1 MGKSDYIYIVKDV
14 STSLDMTG
22 WKLDMTGWKLDMTKT
37 IQLTIFMKQI
47 RISAILACIAG
58 MIAFAGCKSM
68 SPQDRLTVNDRKIN
82 KIIAQM
88 TLEEKVEMLHSKTN
102 MSSEGVPRLGI
113 QDIKYTDGPFG
124 IREENGDGF
133 RSLGWTLDS
142 ATYFPT
148 GSALAA
154 TWSKEMAYKNGWAMG
169 KEGRL
174 RGKDIILGPAI
185 NIQRLPVGG
194 RTYEYL
200 SEDPVLAAR
209 LSVEYT
215 LGSQDAGTA
224 VCLKHYALNNQE
236 TNRGSVNV
244 IADERTMREIY
255 LKPFEAAVKEGGAMC
270 IMPAYNKVNGYY
282 CSENAH
288 LNNEILRDEW
298 GFKGMTVSDWGG
310 THSTMGAAL
319 GGLCVQMT
327 GDNYFGQALI
337 DSVRNGALDEAVVD
351 AKVREILRLRFAIEP
366 VPEDVAN
373 TVMTSQ
379 PETQKIAYE
388 IAQKSIVLLKN
399 EAGNLPVA
407 KDVKK
412 IAVIGQNAVL
422 TTAAGGIGAGV
433 KTLYEISPLEGISK
447 RAAEAGIEVTY
458 APGYK
463 NYQMRMAWGRPGAG
477 GPVDPLIANS
487 PDEPADPALLA
498 EAVALAKDADMVIF
512 FGGTNKSIE
521 TEGSDRKNIDL
532 PCGQNDVIKALYEA
546 NPNVATVLISGGP
559 TDLRALEPYSPA
571 IVQGW
576 WNGLEGGTA
585 LAEVL
590 FGDIAPSGKL
600 PFTFPLKLE
609 DSPAYAMGNFPGNNT
624 GEDLFTL
631 MYRLDA
637 TGYTREQIMEYIA
650 NLPEPVSE
658 YTEGIFVGYRW
669 FETKEVPVMYA
680 FGHGLSYVDFEYGP
694 LTCRQKKDKFVV
706 TFDVKNLGTMEADE
720 VTQLYVKRLD
730 SKVERPLKEL
740 EAFDRVTL
748 KGGETKKVTLEFP
761 ISELAHWDNGT
772 NGWVLEPGKLE
783 ILVGSAS
790 DDIRQSITTEI

>member
-1 MGKSDYIYIVKDV
+1 MKNYTFIFCLAAVI
-14 STSLDMTG
+14 LITG
-22 WKLDMTGWKLDMTKT
+22 CNGNV
-37 IQLTIFMKQI
+37 
-47 RISAILACIAG
+47 
-58 MIAFAGCKSM
+58 
-68 SPQDRLTVNDRKIN
+68 SPQDRLTANDKKISE
-82 KIIAQM
+82 IIAQM

-124 IREENGDGF
+124 IREENGDHF
-133 RSLGWTLDS
+133 RPLGWKLDS

-154 TWSKEMAYKNGWAMG
+154 TWSKEMAYKNGLAIG

-215 LGSQDAGTA
+215 KGSQEAGTA
-224 VCLKHYALNNQE
+224 VCLKHFALNNQE
-236 TNRGSVNV
+236 TDRGSVNV

-255 LKPFEAAVKEGGAMC
+255 LKPFEAAVKEAGAMC
-270 IMPAYNKVNGYY
+270 VMPAYNKVNGYY
-282 CSENAH
+282 CSENAR
-288 LNNEILRDEW
+288 LLNEILREEW

-351 AKVREILRLRFAIEP
+351 AKVRDILRLRFAIEP
-366 VPEDVAN
+366 VPENVAN
-373 TVMTSQ
+373 TIMTSQ
-379 PETQKIAYE
+379 PETQNVAYE

-399 EAGNLPVA
+399 EGRTLPITD
-407 KDVKK
+407 DVKK
-412 IAVIGQNAVL
+412 IAIIGQNAVL
-422 TTAAGGIGAGV
+422 TTAAGGVGAGV
-433 KTLYEISPLEGISK
+433 KTLYEISPLEGIRN
-447 RAAEAGIEVTY
+447 RAGDKVEVVY

-463 NYQMRMAWGRPGAG
+463 NYIRQNRWSEGPG
-477 GPVDPLIANS
+477 PLETTDMS
-487 PDEPADPALLA
+487 EPADPALLA
-498 EAVALAKDADMVIF
+498 EAVTLAAEADMVIF

-532 PCGQNDVIKALYEA
+532 PCGQNEIIRALHEV
-546 NPNVATVLISGGP
+546 NPNVVTVLISGGP
-559 TDLRALEPYSPA
+559 TDLRILDQYSPA
-571 IVQGW
+571 IIQGW
-576 WNGLEGGTA
+576 WNGMEGGTA

-609 DSPAYAMGNFPGNNT
+609 DSPAYAMGNFPGENS
-624 GEDLFTL
+624 GRDLFTL
-631 MYRLDA
+631 MYRLEE
-637 TGYTREQIMEYIA
+637 TGYSREEIQAYIA
-650 NLPEPVSE
+650 NLPDPESR

-669 FETKEVPVMYA
+669 YDTKDVPVMYA
-680 FGHGLSYVDFEYGP
+680 FGHGLSYVDFEYGAISCKRRNDRICVRFE
-694 LTCRQKKDKFVV
+694 LS
-706 TFDVKNLGTMEADE
+706 NLGEMEADE
-720 VTQLYVKRLD
+720 VVQLYVRRPD
-730 SKVERPLKEL
+730 SKIERPVKEL
-740 EAFDRVTL
+740 KAFDRVTL
-748 KGGETKKVTLEFP
+748 KAGETKKVMLEFP
-761 ISELAHWDNGT
+761 MNELAHWDIKTGA
-772 NGWVLEPGKLE
+772 WVIEPGVVE
-783 ILVGSAS
+783 ILVGSGS
-790 DDIRQSITTEI
+790 DDIRQTGNIEI

>member
-1 MGKSDYIYIVKDV
+1 
-14 STSLDMTG
+14 
-22 WKLDMTGWKLDMTKT
+22 
-37 IQLTIFMKQI
+37 MKKYLY
-47 RISAILACIAG
+47 SAALLILA
-58 MIAFAGCKSM
+58 AGCASL
-68 SPQDRLTVNDRKIN
+68 SPQDRLTVNDKKIN

-200 SEDPVLAAR
+200 SEDPVLSAR

-215 LGSQDAGTA
+215 KGSQDAGTA

-236 TNRGSVNV
+236 TDRGSVNV

-255 LKPFEAAVKEGGAMC
+255 LKPFEAAIKEGGAMC
-270 IMPAYNKVNGYY
+270 VMPAYNKVNGFY

-351 AKVREILRLRFAIEP
+351 AKVREILRLRFAIDP

-373 TVMTSQ
+373 TIMTSQ

-399 EAGNLPVA
+399 EAGNLPIA

-433 KTLYEISPLEGISK
+433 KTLYEISPLEGIQA
-447 RAAEAGIEVTY
+447 RAEKAGVEVVY

-463 NYQMRMAWGRPGAG
+463 NYQMRMGWGRPSA
-477 GPVDPLIANS
+477 GPVNPLVANS
-487 PDEPADPALLA
+487 IDEPADPALLA

-532 PCGQNDVIKALYEA
+532 PCGQNEVIKALYEA

-559 TDLRALEPYSPA
+559 TDLRYLEPYSPA

-609 DSPAYAMGNFPGNNT
+609 DSPAYATGSFPGEGS

-637 TGYTREQIMEYIA
+637 TGYTREQIQEYIA
-650 NLPEPVSE
+650 SLPDPVSE
-658 YTEGIFVGYRW
+658 YREGILVGYRW
-669 FETKEVPVMYA
+669 YDTKDVPVMYA
-680 FGHGLSYVDFEYGP
+680 FGHGLSYVEFEYGP
-694 LTCRQKKDKFVV
+694 LTCKQKKDKIQVS
-706 TFDVKNLGTMEADE
+706 FDLKNLGDMEADE
-720 VTQLYVKRLD
+720 VAQLYVKRLD
-730 SKVERPLKEL
+730 SKIERAEKEL
-740 EAFDRVTL
+740 EAFERVAL
-748 KGGETKKVTLEFP
+748 KAGETKNVTLEFP
-761 ISELAHWDNGT
+761 LSELAHWDNET
-772 NGWVLEPGKLE
+772 NGWVLEPGKIE

-790 DDIRQSITTEI
+790 NDIRQSIHTEI

>member
-1 MGKSDYIYIVKDV
+1 
-14 STSLDMTG
+14 
-22 WKLDMTGWKLDMTKT
+22 
-37 IQLTIFMKQI
+37 MKKYLY
-47 RISAILACIAG
+47 SAALLILA
-58 MIAFAGCKSM
+58 AGCASL
-68 SPQDRLTVNDRKIN
+68 SPQDRLTVNDKKIN

-200 SEDPVLAAR
+200 SEDPVLSAR

-215 LGSQDAGTA
+215 KGSQDAGTA

-236 TNRGSVNV
+236 TDRGSVNV

-255 LKPFEAAVKEGGAMC
+255 LKPFEAAIKEGGAMC
-270 IMPAYNKVNGYY
+270 VMPAYNKVNGFY

-351 AKVREILRLRFAIEP
+351 EKVREILRLRFAIDP

-373 TVMTSQ
+373 TIMTSQ

-399 EAGNLPVA
+399 EAGNLPIA

-433 KTLYEISPLEGISK
+433 KTLYEISPLEGIQA
-447 RAAEAGIEVTY
+447 RAEKAGVEVVY

-463 NYQMRMAWGRPGAG
+463 NYQMRMGWGRPSA
-477 GPVDPLIANS
+477 GPVNPLVANS
-487 PDEPADPALLA
+487 IDEPADPALLA

-532 PCGQNDVIKALYEA
+532 PCGQNEVIKALYEA

-559 TDLRALEPYSPA
+559 TDLRYLEPYSPA

-609 DSPAYAMGNFPGNNT
+609 DSPAYATGSFPGEGS

-637 TGYTREQIMEYIA
+637 TGYTREQIQEYIA
-650 NLPEPVSE
+650 SLPDPVSE
-658 YTEGIFVGYRW
+658 YREGILVGYRW
-669 FETKEVPVMYA
+669 YDTKDVPVMYA
-680 FGHGLSYVDFEYGP
+680 FGHGLSYVEFEYGA
-694 LTCRQKKDKFVV
+694 LTCKQKKDKIQVS
-706 TFDVKNLGTMEADE
+706 FDLKNLGDMEADE
-720 VTQLYVKRLD
+720 VAQLYVKRLD
-730 SKVERPLKEL
+730 SKVERAEKEL
-740 EAFDRVTL
+740 EAFERVAL
-748 KGGETKKVTLEFP
+748 KAGETKNVTLEFP
-761 ISELAHWDNGT
+761 LSELAHWDNET
-772 NGWVLEPGKLE
+772 NGWVLEPGKIE

-790 DDIRQSITTEI
+790 NDIRQSIHTEI

>member
-1 MGKSDYIYIVKDV
+1 
-14 STSLDMTG
+14 
-22 WKLDMTGWKLDMTKT
+22 
-37 IQLTIFMKQI
+37 MKKYLY
-47 RISAILACIAG
+47 SAALLILA
-58 MIAFAGCKSM
+58 AGCASL
-68 SPQDRLTVNDRKIN
+68 SPQDRLTVNDKKIN

-200 SEDPVLAAR
+200 SEDPVLSAR

-215 LGSQDAGTA
+215 KGSQDAGTA

-236 TNRGSVNV
+236 TDRGSVDV

-255 LKPFEAAVKEGGAMC
+255 LKPFEAAIKEGGAMC
-270 IMPAYNKVNGYY
+270 VMPAYNKVNGFY

-351 AKVREILRLRFAIEP
+351 AKVREILRLRFAIDP

-373 TVMTSQ
+373 TIMTSQ

-399 EAGNLPVA
+399 EAGNLPIA

-433 KTLYEISPLEGISK
+433 KTLYEISPLEGIQA
-447 RAAEAGIEVTY
+447 RAEKAGVEVVY

-463 NYQMRMAWGRPGAG
+463 NYQMRMGWGRPSA
-477 GPVDPLIANS
+477 GPVNPLVANS
-487 PDEPADPALLA
+487 IDEPADPALLA

-532 PCGQNDVIKALYEA
+532 PCGQNEVIKALYEA

-559 TDLRALEPYSPA
+559 TDLRYLEPYSPA

-609 DSPAYAMGNFPGNNT
+609 DSPAYATGSFPGEGS

-637 TGYTREQIMEYIA
+637 TGYTREQIQEYIA
-650 NLPEPVSE
+650 SLPDPVSE
-658 YTEGIFVGYRW
+658 YREGILVGYRW
-669 FETKEVPVMYA
+669 YDTKDVPVMYA
-680 FGHGLSYVDFEYGP
+680 FGHGLSYVEFEYGA
-694 LTCRQKKDKFVV
+694 LTCKQKKDKIQVS
-706 TFDVKNLGTMEADE
+706 FDLKNLGDMEADE
-720 VTQLYVKRLD
+720 VAQLYVKRLD
-730 SKVERPLKEL
+730 SKVERAEKEL
-740 EAFDRVTL
+740 EAFERVAL
-748 KGGETKKVTLEFP
+748 KAGETKNVTLEFP
-761 ISELAHWDNGT
+761 LSELAHWDNET
-772 NGWVLEPGKLE
+772 NGWVLEPGKIE

-790 DDIRQSITTEI
+790 NDIRQSIPSEI

>member
-1 MGKSDYIYIVKDV
+1 
-14 STSLDMTG
+14 
-22 WKLDMTGWKLDMTKT
+22 
-37 IQLTIFMKQI
+37 MKKYLY
-47 RISAILACIAG
+47 SAALLILA
-58 MIAFAGCKSM
+58 AGCASL
-68 SPQDRLTVNDRKIN
+68 SPQDRLTVNDKKIN

-200 SEDPVLAAR
+200 SEDPVLSAR

-215 LGSQDAGTA
+215 KGSQDAGTA

-236 TNRGSVNV
+236 TDRGSVDV

-255 LKPFEAAVKEGGAMC
+255 LKPFEAAIKEGGAMC
-270 IMPAYNKVNGYY
+270 VMPAYNKVNGFY

-351 AKVREILRLRFAIEP
+351 AKVREILRLRFAIDP

-373 TVMTSQ
+373 TIMTSQ

-399 EAGNLPVA
+399 EAGNLPIA

-433 KTLYEISPLEGISK
+433 KTLYEISPLEGIQA
-447 RAAEAGIEVTY
+447 RAEKAGVEVVY

-463 NYQMRMAWGRPGAG
+463 NYQMRMGWGRPSA
-477 GPVDPLIANS
+477 GPVNPLVANS
-487 PDEPADPALLA
+487 IDEPADPALLA

-532 PCGQNDVIKALYEA
+532 PCGQNEVIKALYEA

-559 TDLRALEPYSPA
+559 TDLRYLEPYSPA

-609 DSPAYAMGNFPGNNT
+609 DSPAYATGSFPGEGS

-637 TGYTREQIMEYIA
+637 TGYTREQIREYIA
-650 NLPEPVSE
+650 SLPDPVSE
-658 YTEGIFVGYRW
+658 YREGILVGYRW
-669 FETKEVPVMYA
+669 YDTKDVPVMYA
-680 FGHGLSYVDFEYGP
+680 FGHGLSYVEFEYGP
-694 LTCRQKKDKFVV
+694 LTCKHKKDKIQVS
-706 TFDVKNLGTMEADE
+706 FDLKNLGDMEADE
-720 VTQLYVKRLD
+720 VAQLYVKRLD
-730 SKVERPLKEL
+730 SKIERAEKEL
-740 EAFDRVTL
+740 EAFERVAL
-748 KGGETKKVTLEFP
+748 KAGETKNVTLEFP
-761 ISELAHWDNGT
+761 LSELAHWDNET
-772 NGWVLEPGKLE
+772 NGWVLEPGKIE

-790 DDIRQSITTEI
+790 NDIRQSIQTEI

>member
-1 MGKSDYIYIVKDV
+1 
-14 STSLDMTG
+14 
-22 WKLDMTGWKLDMTKT
+22 
-37 IQLTIFMKQI
+37 MKKYLY
-47 RISAILACIAG
+47 SAALLILA
-58 MIAFAGCKSM
+58 AGCASL
-68 SPQDRLTVNDRKIN
+68 SPQDRLTVNDKKIN

-124 IREENGDGF
+124 IREENGEGF

-200 SEDPVLAAR
+200 SEDPVLSAR
-209 LSVEYT
+209 LAVEYT
-215 LGSQDAGTA
+215 KGSQDAGTA

-236 TNRGSVNV
+236 TDRGSVDV

-255 LKPFEAAVKEGGAMC
+255 LKPFEAAIKEGGAMC
-270 IMPAYNKVNGYY
+270 VMPAYNKVNGFY

-373 TVMTSQ
+373 TIMTSQ

-399 EAGNLPVA
+399 EAGNLPIA

-433 KTLYEISPLEGISK
+433 KTLYEITPLEGIQA
-447 RAAEAGIEVTY
+447 RAEKAGVEVVY

-463 NYQMRMAWGRPGAG
+463 NYQMRMGWGRPSA
-477 GPVDPLIANS
+477 GPVNPLVANS
-487 PDEPADPALLA
+487 IDEPADPALLA

-532 PCGQNDVIKALYEA
+532 PCGQNEVIKALYEA

-559 TDLRALEPYSPA
+559 TDLRYLEPYSPA

-609 DSPAYAMGNFPGNNT
+609 DSPAYATGSFPGEGS

-637 TGYTREQIMEYIA
+637 TGYTREQIQEYIA
-650 NLPEPVSE
+650 SLPDPVSE
-658 YTEGIFVGYRW
+658 YREGILVGYRW
-669 FETKEVPVMYA
+669 YDTKDVPVMYA
-680 FGHGLSYVDFEYGP
+680 FGHGLSYVEFEYGA
-694 LTCRQKKDKFVV
+694 LTCKQKKDKIQVS
-706 TFDVKNLGTMEADE
+706 FDLKNLGDMEADE
-720 VTQLYVKRLD
+720 VPQLYVKRLD
-730 SKVERPLKEL
+730 SKVERAEKEL
-740 EAFDRVTL
+740 EAFERVAL
-748 KGGETKKVTLEFP
+748 KAGETKNVTLEFP
-761 ISELAHWDNGT
+761 LSELAHWDNET
-772 NGWVLEPGKLE
+772 NGWVLEPGKIE

-790 DDIRQSITTEI
+790 NDIRQTIATEI

>member
-1 MGKSDYIYIVKDV
+1 
-14 STSLDMTG
+14 
-22 WKLDMTGWKLDMTKT
+22 
-37 IQLTIFMKQI
+37 MKKYLY
-47 RISAILACIAG
+47 SAALLILA
-58 MIAFAGCKSM
+58 AGCASL
-68 SPQDRLTVNDRKIN
+68 SPQDRLTVNDKKIN

-200 SEDPVLAAR
+200 SEDPVLSAR

-215 LGSQDAGTA
+215 KGSQDAGTA

-236 TNRGSVNV
+236 TDRGSVNV

-255 LKPFEAAVKEGGAMC
+255 LKPFEAAIKEGGAMC
-270 IMPAYNKVNGYY
+270 VMPAYNKVNGFY

-351 AKVREILRLRFAIEP
+351 EKVREILRLRFAIDP

-373 TVMTSQ
+373 TIMTSQ

-399 EAGNLPVA
+399 EAGNLPIS

-422 TTAAGGIGAGV
+422 STAAGGIGAGV
-433 KTLYEISPLEGISK
+433 KTLYEISPLEGIQA
-447 RAAEAGIEVTY
+447 RAEKAGVEVVY

-463 NYQMRMAWGRPGAG
+463 NYQMRMGWGRPSA
-477 GPVDPLIANS
+477 GPVNPLVANS
-487 PDEPADPALLA
+487 IDEPADPALLA
-498 EAVALAKDADMVIF
+498 DAVALAKDADMVIF

-532 PCGQNDVIKALYEA
+532 PCGQNEVIKALYEA

-559 TDLRALEPYSPA
+559 TDLRYLEPYSPA

-609 DSPAYAMGNFPGNNT
+609 DSPAYATGSFPGEGS

-637 TGYTREQIMEYIA
+637 TGYTREQIQEYIA
-650 NLPEPVSE
+650 NLPAPESH

-694 LTCRQKKDKFVV
+694 LTCKHKKDKFYV
-706 TFDVKNLGTMEADE
+706 TFALKNLGDMEADE
-720 VTQLYVKRLD
+720 VAQLYVKRID
-730 SKVERPLKEL
+730 SAVERPLKEL
-740 EAFDRVTL
+740 EAFDRITL

-761 ISELAHWDNGT
+761 VSELAHWDNET
-772 NGWVLEPGKLE
+772 NEWVLEHGKLE

-790 DDIRQSITTEI
+790 NDIRQTIATEI

>member
-1 MGKSDYIYIVKDV
+1 
-14 STSLDMTG
+14 
-22 WKLDMTGWKLDMTKT
+22 
-37 IQLTIFMKQI
+37 MKKYLY
-47 RISAILACIAG
+47 SAALLILA
-58 MIAFAGCKSM
+58 AGCASL
-68 SPQDRLTVNDRKIN
+68 SPQDRLTVNDKKIN

-200 SEDPVLAAR
+200 SEDPVLSAR
-209 LSVEYT
+209 LAVEYT
-215 LGSQDAGTA
+215 KGSQDAGTA

-236 TNRGSVNV
+236 TDRGSVDV

-270 IMPAYNKVNGYY
+270 VMPAYNKVNGFY

-351 AKVREILRLRFAIEP
+351 AKVREILRLRFAIDP

-373 TVMTSQ
+373 TIMTSQ

-399 EAGNLPVA
+399 EAGNLPIA

-433 KTLYEISPLEGISK
+433 KTLYEISPLEGIQA
-447 RAAEAGIEVTY
+447 RAEKAGVEVVY

-463 NYQMRMAWGRPGAG
+463 NYQMRMGWGRPSA
-477 GPVDPLIANS
+477 GPVNPLVANS
-487 PDEPADPALLA
+487 IDEPADPALLA

-532 PCGQNDVIKALYEA
+532 PCGQNEVIKALYEA

-559 TDLRALEPYSPA
+559 TDLRYLEPYSPA

-609 DSPAYAMGNFPGNNT
+609 DSPAYATGSFPGEGS

-637 TGYTREQIMEYIA
+637 TGYTREQIREYIA
-650 NLPEPVSE
+650 SLPDPVSE
-658 YTEGIFVGYRW
+658 YREGILVGYRW
-669 FETKEVPVMYA
+669 YDTKDVPVMYA
-680 FGHGLSYVDFEYGP
+680 FGHGLSYVEFEYGA
-694 LTCRQKKDKFVV
+694 LTCKQKKDKIQVS
-706 TFDVKNLGTMEADE
+706 FDLKNLGDMEADE
-720 VTQLYVKRLD
+720 VAQLYVKRLD
-730 SKVERPLKEL
+730 SKVERAEKEL
-740 EAFDRVTL
+740 EAFERVAL
-748 KGGETKKVTLEFP
+748 KAGETKNVTLEFP
-761 ISELAHWDNGT
+761 VSELAHWDNET
-772 NGWVLEPGKLE
+772 NGWVLEPGKIE

-790 DDIRQSITTEI
+790 NDIRQSIQTEIYTTDN

>member
-1 MGKSDYIYIVKDV
+1 M
-14 STSLDMTG
+14 
-22 WKLDMTGWKLDMTKT
+22 
-37 IQLTIFMKQI
+37 FMKKYLY
-47 RISAILACIAG
+47 SAALLILA
-58 MIAFAGCKSM
+58 AGCASL
-68 SPQDRLTVNDRKIN
+68 SPQDRLTVNDKKIN

-200 SEDPVLAAR
+200 SEDPVLSAR

-215 LGSQDAGTA
+215 KGSQDAGTA

-236 TNRGSVNV
+236 TDRGSVNV

-270 IMPAYNKVNGYY
+270 VMPAYNKVNGFY

-351 AKVREILRLRFAIEP
+351 AKVREILRLRFAIDP

-373 TVMTSQ
+373 TIMTSQ

-399 EAGNLPVA
+399 EAGTLPIA

-433 KTLYEISPLEGISK
+433 KTLYEISPLEGIQA
-447 RAAEAGIEVTY
+447 RAEKAGVEVVY

-463 NYQMRMAWGRPGAG
+463 NYQMRMGWGRPSA
-477 GPVDPLIANS
+477 GPVNPLVANS
-487 PDEPADPALLA
+487 IDEPADPALLA

-532 PCGQNDVIKALYEA
+532 PCGQNEVIKALYEA

-559 TDLRALEPYSPA
+559 TDLRYLEPYSPA

-609 DSPAYAMGNFPGNNT
+609 DSPAYATGSFPGEGS

-637 TGYTREQIMEYIA
+637 TGYTREQIQEYIA
-650 NLPEPVSE
+650 SLPDPVSE
-658 YTEGIFVGYRW
+658 YREGILVGYRW
-669 FETKEVPVMYA
+669 YDTKDVPVMYA
-680 FGHGLSYVDFEYGP
+680 FGHGLSYVEFEYGT
-694 LTCRQKKDKFVV
+694 LTCKQKKGKIQVS
-706 TFDVKNLGTMEADE
+706 FDLKNLGDMEADE
-720 VTQLYVKRLD
+720 VAQLYVKRLD
-730 SKVERPLKEL
+730 SKVERAEKEL
-740 EAFDRVTL
+740 EAFERVAL
-748 KGGETKKVTLEFP
+748 KAGETKNVTLEFP
-761 ISELAHWDNGT
+761 LSELAHWDNET
-772 NGWVLEPGKLE
+772 NGWVLEPGKIE

-790 DDIRQSITTEI
+790 NDIRQSIQTEI

>member
-1 MGKSDYIYIVKDV
+1 MKKYLY
-14 STSLDMTG
+14 STAL
-22 WKLDMTGWKLDMTKT
+22 L
-37 IQLTIFMKQI
+37 
-47 RISAILACIAG
+47 ILA
-58 MIAFAGCKSM
+58 AGCASL
-68 SPQDRLTVNDRKIN
+68 SPQDRLTVNDKKIN

-200 SEDPVLAAR
+200 SEDPVLSAR

-215 LGSQDAGTA
+215 KGSQDAGTA

-236 TNRGSVNV
+236 TDRGSVDV

-255 LKPFEAAVKEGGAMC
+255 LKPFEAAIKEGGAMC
-270 IMPAYNKVNGYY
+270 VMPAYNKVNGFY

-351 AKVREILRLRFAIEP
+351 AKVREILRLRFAIDP

-373 TVMTSQ
+373 TIMTSQ

-399 EAGNLPVA
+399 EAGNLPIA

-433 KTLYEISPLEGISK
+433 KTLYEISPLEGIQA
-447 RAAEAGIEVTY
+447 RAEKAGVEVVY

-463 NYQMRMAWGRPGAG
+463 NYQMRMGWGRPSA
-477 GPVDPLIANS
+477 GPVNPLVANS
-487 PDEPADPALLA
+487 IDEPADPALLA

-532 PCGQNDVIKALYEA
+532 PCGQNEVIKALYEA

-559 TDLRALEPYSPA
+559 TDLRYLEPYSPA

-609 DSPAYAMGNFPGNNT
+609 DSPAYATGSFPGEGS

-637 TGYTREQIMEYIA
+637 TGYTREQIQEYIA
-650 NLPEPVSE
+650 SLPDPVSE
-658 YTEGIFVGYRW
+658 YREGILVGYRW
-669 FETKEVPVMYA
+669 YDTKDVPVMYA
-680 FGHGLSYVDFEYGP
+680 FGHGLSYVEFEYGP
-694 LTCRQKKDKFVV
+694 LTCKQKKDKIQVS
-706 TFDVKNLGTMEADE
+706 FDLKNLGDMEADE
-720 VTQLYVKRLD
+720 VAQLYVKRLD
-730 SKVERPLKEL
+730 SKVERAEKEL
-740 EAFDRVTL
+740 EAFERVAL
-748 KGGETKKVTLEFP
+748 KAGETKNVTLEFP
-761 ISELAHWDNGT
+761 VSELAHWDNET
-772 NGWVLEPGKLE
+772 NGWVLEPGKIE

-790 DDIRQSITTEI
+790 NDIRQSIHTEI

>member
-1 MGKSDYIYIVKDV
+1 
-14 STSLDMTG
+14 
-22 WKLDMTGWKLDMTKT
+22 
-37 IQLTIFMKQI
+37 MKKYLY
-47 RISAILACIAG
+47 SAALLILA
-58 MIAFAGCKSM
+58 AGCASL
-68 SPQDRLTVNDRKIN
+68 SPQDRLTVNDKKIN

-200 SEDPVLAAR
+200 SEDPVLSAR

-215 LGSQDAGTA
+215 KGSQDAGTA

-236 TNRGSVNV
+236 TDRGSVNV

-270 IMPAYNKVNGYY
+270 VMPAYNKVNGVY

-351 AKVREILRLRFAIEP
+351 AKVREILRLRFAIDP

-373 TVMTSQ
+373 TIITSQ

-399 EAGNLPVA
+399 EAGNLPIA

-433 KTLYEISPLEGISK
+433 KTLYEISPLEGIQA
-447 RAAEAGIEVTY
+447 RAEKAGVEVVY

-463 NYQMRMAWGRPGAG
+463 NYQMRMGWGRPSA
-477 GPVDPLIANS
+477 GPVNPLVANS
-487 PDEPADPALLA
+487 IDEPADPALLA

-532 PCGQNDVIKALYEA
+532 PCGQNEVIKALYEA

-559 TDLRALEPYSPA
+559 TDLRYLEPYSPA

-609 DSPAYAMGNFPGNNT
+609 DSPAYATGSFPGEGS

-637 TGYTREQIMEYIA
+637 TGYTREQIQEYIA
-650 NLPEPVSE
+650 SLPDPVSE
-658 YTEGIFVGYRW
+658 YREGILVGYRW
-669 FETKEVPVMYA
+669 YDTKDVPVMYA
-680 FGHGLSYVDFEYGP
+680 FGHGLSYVEFEYGA
-694 LTCRQKKDKFVV
+694 LTCKQKKDKIQVS
-706 TFDVKNLGTMEADE
+706 FDLKNLGDMEADE
-720 VTQLYVKRLD
+720 VAQLYVKRLD
-730 SKVERPLKEL
+730 SKVERAEKEL
-740 EAFDRVTL
+740 EAFERVAL
-748 KGGETKKVTLEFP
+748 KAGETKNVTLEFP
-761 ISELAHWDNGT
+761 LSELAHWDNET
-772 NGWVLEPGKLE
+772 NGWVLEPGKIE

-790 DDIRQSITTEI
+790 NDIRQSIQTEI

>member
-1 MGKSDYIYIVKDV
+1 
-14 STSLDMTG
+14 
-22 WKLDMTGWKLDMTKT
+22 
-37 IQLTIFMKQI
+37 MKKYLY
-47 RISAILACIAG
+47 SAALLILA
-58 MIAFAGCKSM
+58 AGCASL
-68 SPQDRLTVNDRKIN
+68 SPQDRLTVNDKKIN

-200 SEDPVLAAR
+200 SEDPVLSAR

-215 LGSQDAGTA
+215 KGSQDAGTA

-236 TNRGSVNV
+236 TDRGSVNV

-255 LKPFEAAVKEGGAMC
+255 LKPFEAAIKEGGAMC
-270 IMPAYNKVNGYY
+270 VMPAYNKVNGFY

-337 DSVRNGALDEAVVD
+337 DSVRNSALDEAVVD

-373 TVMTSQ
+373 TIMTSQ

-399 EAGNLPVA
+399 EVGNLPIA

-433 KTLYEISPLEGISK
+433 KTLYEITPLEGIQA
-447 RAAEAGIEVTY
+447 RAEKAGVEVVY

-463 NYQMRMAWGRPGAG
+463 NYQMRMGWGRPSA
-477 GPVDPLIANS
+477 GPVNPLVANS
-487 PDEPADPALLA
+487 IDEPADPALLA

-532 PCGQNDVIKALYEA
+532 PCGQNEVIKALYEA

-559 TDLRALEPYSPA
+559 TDLRYLEPYSPA

-609 DSPAYAMGNFPGNNT
+609 DSPAYATGSFPGEGS

-637 TGYTREQIMEYIA
+637 TGYTREQIQEYIA
-650 NLPEPVSE
+650 SLPDPVSE
-658 YTEGIFVGYRW
+658 YREGILVGYRW
-669 FETKEVPVMYA
+669 YDTKDVPVMYA
-680 FGHGLSYVDFEYGP
+680 FGHGLSYVEFEYGA
-694 LTCRQKKDKFVV
+694 LTCKQKKDKIQVS
-706 TFDVKNLGTMEADE
+706 FDLKNLGDMEADE
-720 VTQLYVKRLD
+720 VAQLYVKRLD
-730 SKVERPLKEL
+730 SKVERAEKEL
-740 EAFDRVTL
+740 EAFERVAL
-748 KGGETKKVTLEFP
+748 KAGETKKVTLEFP
-761 ISELAHWDNGT
+761 VSELAHWDNET
-772 NGWVLEPGKLE
+772 NEWVLEHGKLE

-790 DDIRQSITTEI
+790 NDIRQSIQTEI

>member
-1 MGKSDYIYIVKDV
+1 
-14 STSLDMTG
+14 
-22 WKLDMTGWKLDMTKT
+22 
-37 IQLTIFMKQI
+37 MKKYLY
-47 RISAILACIAG
+47 SAALLILA
-58 MIAFAGCKSM
+58 AGCASL
-68 SPQDRLTVNDRKIN
+68 SPQDRLTVNDKKIN
-82 KIIAQM
+82 RIIAQM

-200 SEDPVLAAR
+200 SEDPVLSAR

-215 LGSQDAGTA
+215 KGSQDAGTA

-236 TNRGSVNV
+236 TDRGSVNV
-244 IADERTMREIY
+244 LADERTMREIY
-255 LKPFEAAVKEGGAMC
+255 LKPFEAAIKEGGAMC
-270 IMPAYNKVNGYY
+270 VMPAYNKVNGFY

-351 AKVREILRLRFAIEP
+351 AKVREILRLRFAIDP

-373 TVMTSQ
+373 TIMTSQ

-399 EAGNLPVA
+399 EAGNLPIA

-433 KTLYEISPLEGISK
+433 KTLYEISPLEGIQA
-447 RAAEAGIEVTY
+447 RAEKAGVEVVY

-463 NYQMRMAWGRPGAG
+463 NYQMRMGWGRPSA
-477 GPVDPLIANS
+477 GPVNPLVANS
-487 PDEPADPALLA
+487 IDEPADPALLA

-532 PCGQNDVIKALYEA
+532 PCGQNEVIKALYEA

-559 TDLRALEPYSPA
+559 TDLRYLEPYSPA

-609 DSPAYAMGNFPGNNT
+609 DSPAYATGSFPGEGS

-637 TGYTREQIMEYIA
+637 TGYTREQIQEYIA
-650 NLPEPVSE
+650 SLPDPVSE
-658 YTEGIFVGYRW
+658 YREGILVGYRW
-669 FETKEVPVMYA
+669 YDTKDVPVMYA
-680 FGHGLSYVDFEYGP
+680 FGHGLSYVEFEYGA
-694 LTCRQKKDKFVV
+694 LTCKQKKDKIQVS
-706 TFDVKNLGTMEADE
+706 FDLKNLGDMEADE
-720 VTQLYVKRLD
+720 VAQLYVKRLD
-730 SKVERPLKEL
+730 SKVERAEKEL
-740 EAFDRVTL
+740 EAFERVAL
-748 KGGETKKVTLEFP
+748 KAGETKNVTLEFP
-761 ISELAHWDNGT
+761 LSELAHWDNET
-772 NGWVLEPGKLE
+772 NGWVLEPGKIE

-790 DDIRQSITTEI
+790 NDIRQSIQTEI

>member
-1 MGKSDYIYIVKDV
+1 
-14 STSLDMTG
+14 
-22 WKLDMTGWKLDMTKT
+22 
-37 IQLTIFMKQI
+37 MKKYLY
-47 RISAILACIAG
+47 SAALLILA
-58 MIAFAGCKSM
+58 AGCASL
-68 SPQDRLTVNDRKIN
+68 SPQDRLTVNDKKIN

-200 SEDPVLAAR
+200 SEDPVLSAR

-215 LGSQDAGTA
+215 KGSQDAGTA

-236 TNRGSVNV
+236 TDRGSVDV

-255 LKPFEAAVKEGGAMC
+255 LKPFEAAIKEGGAMC
-270 IMPAYNKVNGYY
+270 VMPAYNKVNGFY

-373 TVMTSQ
+373 TIMTSQ

-399 EAGNLPVA
+399 EAGNLPIA

-433 KTLYEISPLEGISK
+433 KTLYEISPLEGIQA
-447 RAAEAGIEVTY
+447 RAEKAGVEVVY

-463 NYQMRMAWGRPGAG
+463 NYQMRMGWGRPSA
-477 GPVDPLIANS
+477 GPVNPLVANS
-487 PDEPADPALLA
+487 IDEPADPALLA

-532 PCGQNDVIKALYEA
+532 PCGQNEVIKALYEA

-559 TDLRALEPYSPA
+559 TDLRYLEPYSPA

-609 DSPAYAMGNFPGNNT
+609 DSPAYATGSFPGEGS

-637 TGYTREQIMEYIA
+637 TGYTREQIQEYIA
-650 NLPEPVSE
+650 SLPDPVSE
-658 YTEGIFVGYRW
+658 YREGILVGYRW
-669 FETKEVPVMYA
+669 YDTKDVPVMYA
-680 FGHGLSYVDFEYGP
+680 FGHGLSYVEFEYGA
-694 LTCRQKKDKFVV
+694 LTCKQKKDKIQVS
-706 TFDVKNLGTMEADE
+706 FDLKNLGDMEADE
-720 VTQLYVKRLD
+720 VAQLYVKRLD
-730 SKVERPLKEL
+730 SKVERAEKEL
-740 EAFDRVTL
+740 EAFERVAL
-748 KGGETKKVTLEFP
+748 KAGETKNVTLEFP
-761 ISELAHWDNGT
+761 LSELAHWDNET
-772 NGWVLEPGKLE
+772 NGWVLEPGKIE

-790 DDIRQSITTEI
+790 NDIRQSIQTEI

>member
-1 MGKSDYIYIVKDV
+1 MKKYLY
-14 STSLDMTG
+14 STAL
-22 WKLDMTGWKLDMTKT
+22 L
-37 IQLTIFMKQI
+37 
-47 RISAILACIAG
+47 ILA
-58 MIAFAGCKSM
+58 AGCASL
-68 SPQDRLTVNDRKIN
+68 SPQDRLTVNDKKIN

-200 SEDPVLAAR
+200 SEDPVLSAR

-215 LGSQDAGTA
+215 KGSQDAGTA

-236 TNRGSVNV
+236 TDRGSVDV

-255 LKPFEAAVKEGGAMC
+255 LKPFEAAIKEGGAMC
-270 IMPAYNKVNGYY
+270 VMPAYNKVNGFY

-351 AKVREILRLRFAIEP
+351 AKVREILRLRFAIDP

-373 TVMTSQ
+373 TIMTSQ

-399 EAGNLPVA
+399 EAGNLPIA

-433 KTLYEISPLEGISK
+433 KTLYEISPLEGIQA
-447 RAAEAGIEVTY
+447 RAEKAGVEVVY

-463 NYQMRMAWGRPGAG
+463 NYQMRMGWGRPSA
-477 GPVDPLIANS
+477 GPVNPLVANS
-487 PDEPADPALLA
+487 IDEPADPALLA

-532 PCGQNDVIKALYEA
+532 PCGQNEVIKALYEA

-559 TDLRALEPYSPA
+559 TDLRYLEPYSPA

-609 DSPAYAMGNFPGNNT
+609 DSPAYATGSFPGEGS

-637 TGYTREQIMEYIA
+637 TGYTREQIREYIA
-650 NLPEPVSE
+650 SLPDPVSE
-658 YTEGIFVGYRW
+658 YREGILVGYRW
-669 FETKEVPVMYA
+669 YDTKDVPVMYA
-680 FGHGLSYVDFEYGP
+680 FGHGLSYVDFEYGT
-694 LTCRQKKDKFVV
+694 LTCKQKKDKIQVS
-706 TFDVKNLGTMEADE
+706 FDLKNLGDMEADE
-720 VTQLYVKRLD
+720 VAQLYVKRLD
-730 SKVERPLKEL
+730 SKVERAEKEL
-740 EAFDRVTL
+740 EAFERVAL
-748 KGGETKKVTLEFP
+748 KAGETKNVTLEFP
-761 ISELAHWDNGT
+761 LSELAHWDNET
-772 NGWVLEPGKLE
+772 NGWVLEPGKIE

-790 DDIRQSITTEI
+790 NDIRQSIQTEI

>member
-1 MGKSDYIYIVKDV
+1 
-14 STSLDMTG
+14 
-22 WKLDMTGWKLDMTKT
+22 
-37 IQLTIFMKQI
+37 MKKYLY
-47 RISAILACIAG
+47 SAALFIMA
-58 MIAFAGCKSM
+58 AGCASL
-68 SPQDRLTVNDRKIN
+68 SPQDRLTVNDKKIN

-200 SEDPVLAAR
+200 SEDPVLSAR

-215 LGSQDAGTA
+215 KGSQDAGTA

-236 TNRGSVNV
+236 TDRGSVDV

-270 IMPAYNKVNGYY
+270 VMPAYNKVNGFY

-351 AKVREILRLRFAIEP
+351 AKVREILRLRFAIDP

-373 TVMTSQ
+373 TIMTSQ

-399 EAGNLPVA
+399 EAGNLPIA

-433 KTLYEISPLEGISK
+433 KTLYEISPLEGIQA
-447 RAAEAGIEVTY
+447 RAEKAGVEVVY

-463 NYQMRMAWGRPGAG
+463 NYQMRMGWGRPSA
-477 GPVDPLIANS
+477 GPVNPLVANS
-487 PDEPADPALLA
+487 IDEPADPALLA

-532 PCGQNDVIKALYEA
+532 PCGQNEVIKALYEA

-559 TDLRALEPYSPA
+559 TDLRYLEPYSPA

-609 DSPAYAMGNFPGNNT
+609 DSPAYATGSFPGEGS

-637 TGYTREQIMEYIA
+637 TGYTREQIREYIA
-650 NLPEPVSE
+650 SLPDPVSE
-658 YTEGIFVGYRW
+658 YREGILVGYRW
-669 FETKEVPVMYA
+669 YDTKDVPVMYA
-680 FGHGLSYVDFEYGP
+680 FGHGLSYVEFEYGA
-694 LTCRQKKDKFVV
+694 LTCKQKKDKIQVS
-706 TFDVKNLGTMEADE
+706 FDLKNLGDMEADE
-720 VTQLYVKRLD
+720 VAQLYVKRLD
-730 SKVERPLKEL
+730 SKVERAEKEL
-740 EAFDRVTL
+740 EAFERVAL
-748 KGGETKKVTLEFP
+748 KAGETKNVTLEFP
-761 ISELAHWDNGT
+761 VSELAHWDNET
-772 NGWVLEPGKLE
+772 NGWVLEPGKIE

-790 DDIRQSITTEI
+790 NDIRQSIQTEI

>member
-1 MGKSDYIYIVKDV
+1 
-14 STSLDMTG
+14 
-22 WKLDMTGWKLDMTKT
+22 
-37 IQLTIFMKQI
+37 MKKYLY
-47 RISAILACIAG
+47 SAALLILA
-58 MIAFAGCKSM
+58 AGCASL
-68 SPQDRLTVNDRKIN
+68 SPQDRLTVNDKKIN

-200 SEDPVLAAR
+200 SEDPVLSAR

-215 LGSQDAGTA
+215 KGSQDAGTA

-236 TNRGSVNV
+236 TDRGSVDV

-255 LKPFEAAVKEGGAMC
+255 LKPFEAAIKEGGAMC
-270 IMPAYNKVNGYY
+270 VMPAYNKVNGFY

-373 TVMTSQ
+373 TIMTSQ

-399 EAGNLPVA
+399 EAGNLPIA

-433 KTLYEISPLEGISK
+433 KTLYEISPLEGIQA
-447 RAAEAGIEVTY
+447 RAEKAGVEVVY

-463 NYQMRMAWGRPGAG
+463 NYQMRMGWGRPSA
-477 GPVDPLIANS
+477 GPVNPLVANS
-487 PDEPADPALLA
+487 IDEPADPALLA
-498 EAVALAKDADMVIF
+498 DAVALAKDADMVIF

-532 PCGQNDVIKALYEA
+532 PCGQNEVIKALYEA

-559 TDLRALEPYSPA
+559 TDLRYLEPYSPA

-609 DSPAYAMGNFPGNNT
+609 DSPAYATGSFPGEGS

-637 TGYTREQIMEYIA
+637 TGYTREQIQEYIA
-650 NLPEPVSE
+650 NLPAPESH

-694 LTCRQKKDKFVV
+694 LTCKHKKDKFYV
-706 TFDVKNLGTMEADE
+706 TFALKNLGDMEADE
-720 VTQLYVKRLD
+720 VAQLYVKRID
-730 SKVERPLKEL
+730 SAVERPLKEL
-740 EAFDRVTL
+740 EAFDRITL

-761 ISELAHWDNGT
+761 VSELAHWDNET
-772 NGWVLEPGKLE
+772 NEWVLEHGKLE

-790 DDIRQSITTEI
+790 NDIRQTIATEI

>member
-1 MGKSDYIYIVKDV
+1 
-14 STSLDMTG
+14 
-22 WKLDMTGWKLDMTKT
+22 
-37 IQLTIFMKQI
+37 MKKYLY
-47 RISAILACIAG
+47 SAALLILA
-58 MIAFAGCKSM
+58 AGCASL
-68 SPQDRLTVNDRKIN
+68 SPQDRLTVNDKKIN

-200 SEDPVLAAR
+200 SEDPVLSAR

-215 LGSQDAGTA
+215 KGSQDAGTA

-236 TNRGSVNV
+236 TDRGSVNV

-255 LKPFEAAVKEGGAMC
+255 LKPFEAAIKEGGAMC
-270 IMPAYNKVNGYY
+270 VMPAYNKVNGFY

-351 AKVREILRLRFAIEP
+351 AKVREILRLRFAIDP

-373 TVMTSQ
+373 TIMTSQ

-399 EAGNLPVA
+399 EAGNLPIS

-422 TTAAGGIGAGV
+422 STAAGGIGAGV
-433 KTLYEISPLEGISK
+433 KTLYEISPLEGIQA
-447 RAAEAGIEVTY
+447 RAEKAGVEVVY

-463 NYQMRMAWGRPGAG
+463 NYQMRMGWGRPSA
-477 GPVDPLIANS
+477 GPVNPLVANS
-487 PDEPADPALLA
+487 IDEPADPALLA

-532 PCGQNDVIKALYEA
+532 PCGQNEVIKALYEA

-559 TDLRALEPYSPA
+559 TDLRYLEPYSPA

-609 DSPAYAMGNFPGNNT
+609 DSPAYATGSFPGEGS

-637 TGYTREQIMEYIA
+637 TGYTREQIQEYIA
-650 NLPEPVSE
+650 SLPDPVSE
-658 YTEGIFVGYRW
+658 YREGILVGYRW
-669 FETKEVPVMYA
+669 YDTKDVPVMYA
-680 FGHGLSYVDFEYGP
+680 FGHGLSYVEFEYGA
-694 LTCRQKKDKFVV
+694 LTCKQKKDKIQVS
-706 TFDVKNLGTMEADE
+706 FDLKNLGDMEADE
-720 VTQLYVKRLD
+720 VAQLYVKRLD
-730 SKVERPLKEL
+730 SKVERAEKEL
-740 EAFDRVTL
+740 EAFERVAL
-748 KGGETKKVTLEFP
+748 KAGETKNVTLEFP
-761 ISELAHWDNGT
+761 LSELAHWDNET
-772 NGWVLEPGKLE
+772 NGWVLEPGKIE

-790 DDIRQSITTEI
+790 NDIRQSIQTEI

>member
-1 MGKSDYIYIVKDV
+1 
-14 STSLDMTG
+14 
-22 WKLDMTGWKLDMTKT
+22 
-37 IQLTIFMKQI
+37 MKKYLY
-47 RISAILACIAG
+47 SAALLILA
-58 MIAFAGCKSM
+58 AGCASL
-68 SPQDRLTVNDRKIN
+68 SPQDRLTVNDKKIN

-200 SEDPVLAAR
+200 SEDPVLSAR

-215 LGSQDAGTA
+215 KGSQDAGTA

-236 TNRGSVNV
+236 TDRGSVDV

-255 LKPFEAAVKEGGAMC
+255 LKPFEAAIKEGGAMC
-270 IMPAYNKVNGYY
+270 VMPAYNKVNGFY

-351 AKVREILRLRFAIEP
+351 EKVREILRLRFAIDP

-373 TVMTSQ
+373 TIMTSQ

-399 EAGNLPVA
+399 EAGNLPIS

-433 KTLYEISPLEGISK
+433 KTLYEITPLEGIQA
-447 RAAEAGIEVTY
+447 RAEKAGVEVVY

-463 NYQMRMAWGRPGAG
+463 NYQMRMGWGRPSA
-477 GPVDPLIANS
+477 GPVNPLVANS
-487 PDEPADPALLA
+487 IDEPADPALLA

-532 PCGQNDVIKALYEA
+532 PCGQNEVIKALYEA

-559 TDLRALEPYSPA
+559 TDLRYLEPYSPA

-609 DSPAYAMGNFPGNNT
+609 DSPAYATGSFPGEGS

-637 TGYTREQIMEYIA
+637 TGYTREQIQEYIA
-650 NLPEPVSE
+650 SLPDPVSE
-658 YTEGIFVGYRW
+658 YREGILVGYRW
-669 FETKEVPVMYA
+669 YDTKDVPVMYA
-680 FGHGLSYVDFEYGP
+680 FGHGLSYVEFEYGA
-694 LTCRQKKDKFVV
+694 LTCKQKKDKIQVS
-706 TFDVKNLGTMEADE
+706 FDLKNLGDMEADE
-720 VTQLYVKRLD
+720 VAQLYVKRLD
-730 SKVERPLKEL
+730 SKVERAEKEL
-740 EAFDRVTL
+740 EAFERVAL
-748 KGGETKKVTLEFP
+748 KAGETKNVTLEFP
-761 ISELAHWDNGT
+761 LSELAHWDNET
-772 NGWVLEPGKLE
+772 NGWVLEPGKIE

-790 DDIRQSITTEI
+790 NDIRQSIHTEI

>member
-1 MGKSDYIYIVKDV
+1 
-14 STSLDMTG
+14 
-22 WKLDMTGWKLDMTKT
+22 
-37 IQLTIFMKQI
+37 MKQYLY
-47 RISAILACIAG
+47 SAALLILA
-58 MIAFAGCKSM
+58 AGCASL
-68 SPQDRLTVNDRKIN
+68 SPQDRLTVNDKKIN

-200 SEDPVLAAR
+200 SEDPVLSAR

-215 LGSQDAGTA
+215 KGSQDAGTA

-236 TNRGSVNV
+236 TDRGSVDV

-270 IMPAYNKVNGYY
+270 VMPAYNKVNGFY

-351 AKVREILRLRFAIEP
+351 AKVREILRLRFAIDP

-373 TVMTSQ
+373 TIMTSQ

-399 EAGNLPVA
+399 EVGNLPIA

-433 KTLYEISPLEGISK
+433 KTLYEISPLEGIQA
-447 RAAEAGIEVTY
+447 RAEKAGVEVVY

-463 NYQMRMAWGRPGAG
+463 NYQMRMGWGRPSA
-477 GPVDPLIANS
+477 GPVNPLVANS
-487 PDEPADPALLA
+487 IDEPADPALLA

-532 PCGQNDVIKALYEA
+532 PCGQNEVIKALYEA

-559 TDLRALEPYSPA
+559 TDLRYLEPYSPA

-609 DSPAYAMGNFPGNNT
+609 DSPAYATGSFPGEGS

-637 TGYTREQIMEYIA
+637 TGYTREQIREYIA
-650 NLPEPVSE
+650 SLPDPVSE
-658 YTEGIFVGYRW
+658 YREGILVGYRW
-669 FETKEVPVMYA
+669 YDTKDVPVMYA
-680 FGHGLSYVDFEYGP
+680 FGHGLSYVEFEYGA
-694 LTCRQKKDKFVV
+694 LTCKQKKDKIQVS
-706 TFDVKNLGTMEADE
+706 FDLKNLGDMEADE
-720 VTQLYVKRLD
+720 VPQLYVKRLD
-730 SKVERPLKEL
+730 SKVERAEKEL
-740 EAFDRVTL
+740 EAFERVAL
-748 KGGETKKVTLEFP
+748 KAGETKNVTLEFP
-761 ISELAHWDNGT
+761 LSELAHWDNET
-772 NGWVLEPGKLE
+772 NGWVLEPGKIE

-790 DDIRQSITTEI
+790 NDIRQSIHTEI

>member
-1 MGKSDYIYIVKDV
+1 MK
-14 STSLDMTG
+14 
-22 WKLDMTGWKLDMTKT
+22 KL
-37 IQLTIFMKQI
+37 IFAAAL
-47 RISAILACIAG
+47 AIMAI
-58 MIAFAGCKSM
+58 GCVQNGT

-82 KIIAQM
+82 RIIAQM

-133 RSLGWTLDS
+133 RPLGWTLDS

-154 TWSKEMAYKNGWAMG
+154 TWSKELAYKNGWAMG

-200 SEDPVLAAR
+200 SEDPVLSAR

-215 LGSQDAGTA
+215 KGSQEAGTA
-224 VCLKHYALNNQE
+224 VCLKHFALNNQE
-236 TNRGSVNV
+236 TERGSVNV

-288 LNNEILRDEW
+288 LLNEILRGEW

-337 DSVRNGALDEAVVD
+337 DSVRNGALEEAVVD
-351 AKVREILRLRFAIEP
+351 AKVREILRLRYAIEP

-373 TVMTSQ
+373 TIMTSQ
-379 PETQKIAYE
+379 PETQRVAYE

-399 EAGNLPVA
+399 EDRNLPIP

-422 TTAAGGIGAGV
+422 STAAGGIGAGV
-433 KTLYEISPLEGISK
+433 KTLYEISPLEGLQA
-447 RAAEAGIEVTY
+447 RAGSDIEIVY
-458 APGYK
+458 APGYR
-463 NYQMRMAWGRPGAG
+463 NYVMGRGNQAAA
-477 GPVDPLIANS
+477 DPLQTRNTA
-487 PDEPADPALLA
+487 EPADPELLA
-498 EAVALAKDADMVIF
+498 EAVELARNADMVIF
-512 FGGTNKSIE
+512 FAGTNKSIE

-532 PCGQNDVIKALYEA
+532 PCGQNEIVKALHEV
-546 NPNVATVLISGGP
+546 NPNLVTVLISGGP
-559 TDLRALEPYSPA
+559 CDLRTLEQYSPA

-576 WNGLEGGTA
+576 WNGMEGGTA

-609 DSPAYAMGNFPGNNT
+609 DSPAYALGNFPGENS

-637 TGYTREQIMEYIA
+637 TGYTREQIREYIA
-650 NLPEPVSE
+650 NLPDPESR

-669 FETKEVPVMYA
+669 FDTKNVPVMYA
-680 FGHGLSYVDFEYGP
+680 FGHGLSYVDFEYGA
-694 LTCRQKKDKFVV
+694 LTCRQKKDMIQVS
-706 TFDVKNLGTMEADE
+706 FDLTNLGDMEADE
-720 VTQLYVKRLD
+720 VAQLYVKRID
-730 SKVERPLKEL
+730 SKVERPEKEL
-740 EAFDRVTL
+740 EAFDRISL
-748 KGGETKKVTLEFP
+748 KAGETRKVTLEFP
-761 ISELAHWDNGT
+761 VSELAHWDMET
-772 NGWVLEPGKLE
+772 NGWVLEPGKIE
-783 ILVGSAS
+783 ILVGSSS
-790 DDIRQSITTEI
+790 DDIRQSIQTEI

>member
-1 MGKSDYIYIVKDV
+1 
-14 STSLDMTG
+14 
-22 WKLDMTGWKLDMTKT
+22 
-37 IQLTIFMKQI
+37 MKQYLY
-47 RISAILACIAG
+47 SAALLILA
-58 MIAFAGCKSM
+58 AGCASL
-68 SPQDRLTVNDRKIN
+68 SPQDRLTVNDKKIN

-200 SEDPVLAAR
+200 SEDPVLSAR

-215 LGSQDAGTA
+215 KGSQDAGTA

-236 TNRGSVNV
+236 TDRGSVDV

-270 IMPAYNKVNGYY
+270 VMPAYNKVNGFY

-351 AKVREILRLRFAIEP
+351 EKVREILRLRFAIDP

-373 TVMTSQ
+373 TIMTSQ

-399 EAGNLPVA
+399 EVGNLPIA

-433 KTLYEISPLEGISK
+433 KTLYEISPLEGIQA
-447 RAAEAGIEVTY
+447 RAEKAGVEVVY

-463 NYQMRMAWGRPGAG
+463 NYQMRMGWGRPSA
-477 GPVDPLIANS
+477 GPVNPLVANS
-487 PDEPADPALLA
+487 IDEPADPALLA
-498 EAVALAKDADMVIF
+498 DAVALAKDADMVIF

-532 PCGQNDVIKALYEA
+532 PCGQNEVIKALYEA

-559 TDLRALEPYSPA
+559 TDLRYLEPYSPA

-609 DSPAYAMGNFPGNNT
+609 DSPAYATGSFPGEGS

-637 TGYTREQIMEYIA
+637 TGYTREQIQEYIA
-650 NLPEPVSE
+650 SLPDPVSE
-658 YTEGIFVGYRW
+658 YREGILVGYRW
-669 FETKEVPVMYA
+669 YDTKDVPVMYA
-680 FGHGLSYVDFEYGP
+680 FGHGLSYVEFEYGP
-694 LTCRQKKDKFVV
+694 LTCKQKKDKIQVS
-706 TFDVKNLGTMEADE
+706 FDLKNLGDMEADE
-720 VTQLYVKRLD
+720 VAQLYVKRLD
-730 SKVERPLKEL
+730 SKVERAEKEL
-740 EAFDRVTL
+740 EAFERVAL
-748 KGGETKKVTLEFP
+748 KAGETKNVTLEFP
-761 ISELAHWDNGT
+761 LSELAHWDNET
-772 NGWVLEPGKLE
+772 NGWVLEPGKIE

-790 DDIRQSITTEI
+790 NDIRQSIHTEI

>member
-1 MGKSDYIYIVKDV
+1 
-14 STSLDMTG
+14 
-22 WKLDMTGWKLDMTKT
+22 
-37 IQLTIFMKQI
+37 MKQYLY
-47 RISAILACIAG
+47 SAALLILA
-58 MIAFAGCKSM
+58 AGCASL
-68 SPQDRLTVNDRKIN
+68 SPQDRLTVNDKKIN

-200 SEDPVLAAR
+200 SEDPVLSAR

-215 LGSQDAGTA
+215 KGSQDAGTA

-236 TNRGSVNV
+236 TDRGSVDV

-255 LKPFEAAVKEGGAMC
+255 LKPFEAAIKEGGAMC
-270 IMPAYNKVNGYY
+270 VMPAYNKVNGFY

-351 AKVREILRLRFAIEP
+351 AKVREILRLRFAIDP

-399 EAGNLPVA
+399 EAGNLPIA

-433 KTLYEISPLEGISK
+433 KTLYEITPLEGIQA
-447 RAAEAGIEVTY
+447 RAEKAGVEVVY

-463 NYQMRMAWGRPGAG
+463 NYQMRMGWGRPSA
-477 GPVDPLIANS
+477 GPVNPLVANS
-487 PDEPADPALLA
+487 IDEPADPALLA

-532 PCGQNDVIKALYEA
+532 PCGQNEVIKALYEA

-559 TDLRALEPYSPA
+559 TDLRYLEPYSPA

-609 DSPAYAMGNFPGNNT
+609 DSPAYATGSFPGEGS

-637 TGYTREQIMEYIA
+637 TGYTREQIQEYIA
-650 NLPEPVSE
+650 SLPDPVSE
-658 YTEGIFVGYRW
+658 YREGILVGYRW
-669 FETKEVPVMYA
+669 YDTKDVPVMYA
-680 FGHGLSYVDFEYGP
+680 FGHGLSYVDFEYGT
-694 LTCRQKKDKFVV
+694 LTCKQKKDKIQVS
-706 TFDVKNLGTMEADE
+706 FDLKNLGDMEADE
-720 VTQLYVKRLD
+720 VAQLYVKRLD
-730 SKVERPLKEL
+730 SKVERAEKEL
-740 EAFDRVTL
+740 EAFERVAL
-748 KGGETKKVTLEFP
+748 KAGETKNVTLEFP
-761 ISELAHWDNGT
+761 VSELAHWDNET
-772 NGWVLEPGKLE
+772 NGWVLEPGKIE

-790 DDIRQSITTEI
+790 NDIRQSIHTEI

>member
-1 MGKSDYIYIVKDV
+1 
-14 STSLDMTG
+14 
-22 WKLDMTGWKLDMTKT
+22 
-37 IQLTIFMKQI
+37 MKKYLY
-47 RISAILACIAG
+47 SAALLILA
-58 MIAFAGCKSM
+58 AGCASL
-68 SPQDRLTVNDRKIN
+68 SPQDRLTVNDKKIN

-200 SEDPVLAAR
+200 SEDPVLSAR

-215 LGSQDAGTA
+215 KGSQDAGTA

-236 TNRGSVNV
+236 TDRGSVDV

-270 IMPAYNKVNGYY
+270 VMPAYNKVNGVY

-351 AKVREILRLRFAIEP
+351 EKVREILRLRFAIDP

-373 TVMTSQ
+373 TIMTSQ

-399 EAGNLPVA
+399 EAGNLPIA

-433 KTLYEISPLEGISK
+433 KTLYEISPLEGIQA
-447 RAAEAGIEVTY
+447 RAEKAGVEVVY

-463 NYQMRMAWGRPGAG
+463 NYQMRMGWGRPSA
-477 GPVDPLIANS
+477 GPVNPLVANS
-487 PDEPADPALLA
+487 IDEPADPALLA

-532 PCGQNDVIKALYEA
+532 PCGQNEVIKALYEA

-559 TDLRALEPYSPA
+559 TDLRYLEPYSPA

-609 DSPAYAMGNFPGNNT
+609 DSPAYATGSFPGEGS

-637 TGYTREQIMEYIA
+637 TGYTREQIREYIA
-650 NLPEPVSE
+650 SLPDPVSE
-658 YTEGIFVGYRW
+658 YREGILVGYRW
-669 FETKEVPVMYA
+669 YDTKDVPVMYA
-680 FGHGLSYVDFEYGP
+680 FGHGLSYVEFEYGA
-694 LTCRQKKDKFVV
+694 LTCKQKKDKIQVS
-706 TFDVKNLGTMEADE
+706 FDLKNLGDMEADE
-720 VTQLYVKRLD
+720 VAQLYVKRLD
-730 SKVERPLKEL
+730 SKVERAEKEL
-740 EAFDRVTL
+740 EAFERVAL
-748 KGGETKKVTLEFP
+748 KAGETKNVTLEFP
-761 ISELAHWDNGT
+761 LSELAHWDNET
-772 NGWVLEPGKLE
+772 NGWVLEPGKIE

-790 DDIRQSITTEI
+790 NDIRQSIQTEI

>member
-1 MGKSDYIYIVKDV
+1 M
-14 STSLDMTG
+14 
-22 WKLDMTGWKLDMTKT
+22 
-37 IQLTIFMKQI
+37 FMKKYLY
-47 RISAILACIAG
+47 SAALLILA
-58 MIAFAGCKSM
+58 AGCASL
-68 SPQDRLTVNDRKIN
+68 SPQDRLTVNDKKIN

-200 SEDPVLAAR
+200 SEDPVLSAR
-209 LSVEYT
+209 LAVEYT
-215 LGSQDAGTA
+215 KGSQDAGTA

-236 TNRGSVNV
+236 TDRGSVDV

-255 LKPFEAAVKEGGAMC
+255 LKPFEAAIKEGGAMC
-270 IMPAYNKVNGYY
+270 VMPAYNKVNGFY

-351 AKVREILRLRFAIEP
+351 AKVREILRLRFAIDP

-373 TVMTSQ
+373 TIMTSQ

-399 EAGNLPVA
+399 EAGNLPIA

-433 KTLYEISPLEGISK
+433 KTLYEISPLEGIQA
-447 RAAEAGIEVTY
+447 RAEKAGVEVVY

-463 NYQMRMAWGRPGAG
+463 NYQMRMGWGRPSA
-477 GPVDPLIANS
+477 GPVNPLVANS
-487 PDEPADPALLA
+487 IDEPADPALLA

-532 PCGQNDVIKALYEA
+532 PCGQNEVIKALYEA

-559 TDLRALEPYSPA
+559 TDLRYLEPYSPA

-609 DSPAYAMGNFPGNNT
+609 DSPAYATGSFPGEGS

-637 TGYTREQIMEYIA
+637 TGYTREQIREYIA
-650 NLPEPVSE
+650 SLPDPVSE
-658 YTEGIFVGYRW
+658 YREGILVGYRW
-669 FETKEVPVMYA
+669 YDTKDVPVMYA
-680 FGHGLSYVDFEYGP
+680 FGHGLSYVDFEYGT
-694 LTCRQKKDKFVV
+694 LTCKQKKDKIQVS
-706 TFDVKNLGTMEADE
+706 FDLKNLGDMEADE
-720 VTQLYVKRLD
+720 VAQLYVKRLD
-730 SKVERPLKEL
+730 SKVERAEKEL
-740 EAFDRVTL
+740 EAFERVAL
-748 KGGETKKVTLEFP
+748 KAGETKNVTLEFP
-761 ISELAHWDNGT
+761 LSELAHWDNET
-772 NGWVLEPGKLE
+772 NGWVLEPGKIE

-790 DDIRQSITTEI
+790 NDIRQSIHTEI

>member
-1 MGKSDYIYIVKDV
+1 
-14 STSLDMTG
+14 
-22 WKLDMTGWKLDMTKT
+22 
-37 IQLTIFMKQI
+37 MKKYLY
-47 RISAILACIAG
+47 SAALLILA
-58 MIAFAGCKSM
+58 AGCASL
-68 SPQDRLTVNDRKIN
+68 SPQDRLTVNDKKIN

-200 SEDPVLAAR
+200 SEDPVLSAR

-215 LGSQDAGTA
+215 KGSQDAGTA

-236 TNRGSVNV
+236 TDRGSVDV

-255 LKPFEAAVKEGGAMC
+255 LKPFEAAIKEGGAMC
-270 IMPAYNKVNGYY
+270 VMPAYNKVNGFY

-351 AKVREILRLRFAIEP
+351 EKVREILRLRFAIDP

-373 TVMTSQ
+373 TIMTSQ

-399 EAGNLPVA
+399 EAGNLPIA

-433 KTLYEISPLEGISK
+433 KTLYEISPLEGIQA
-447 RAAEAGIEVTY
+447 RAEKAGVEVVY

-463 NYQMRMAWGRPGAG
+463 NYQMRMGWGRPSA
-477 GPVDPLIANS
+477 GPVNPLVANS
-487 PDEPADPALLA
+487 IDEPADPALLA

-532 PCGQNDVIKALYEA
+532 PCGQNEVIKALYEA

-559 TDLRALEPYSPA
+559 TDLRYLEPYSPA

-609 DSPAYAMGNFPGNNT
+609 DSPAYATGSFPGEGS

-637 TGYTREQIMEYIA
+637 TGYTREQIQEYIA
-650 NLPEPVSE
+650 SLPDPVSE
-658 YTEGIFVGYRW
+658 YREGILVGYRW
-669 FETKEVPVMYA
+669 YDTKDVPVMYA
-680 FGHGLSYVDFEYGP
+680 FGHGLSYVEFEYGP
-694 LTCRQKKDKFVV
+694 LTCKQKKDKIQVS
-706 TFDVKNLGTMEADE
+706 FDLKNLGDMEADE
-720 VTQLYVKRLD
+720 VAQLYVKRLD
-730 SKVERPLKEL
+730 SKVERAEKEL
-740 EAFDRVTL
+740 EAFERVAL
-748 KGGETKKVTLEFP
+748 KAGETKNVTLEFP
-761 ISELAHWDNGT
+761 LSELAHWDNET
-772 NGWVLEPGKLE
+772 NGWVLEPGKIE

-790 DDIRQSITTEI
+790 NDIRQSIHTEI

>member
-1 MGKSDYIYIVKDV
+1 MA
-14 STSLDMTG
+14 LM
-22 WKLDMTGWKLDMTKT
+22 
-37 IQLTIFMKQI
+37 
-47 RISAILACIAG
+47 A
-58 MIAFAGCKSM
+58 AGCCQNSM
-68 SPQDRLTVNDRKIN
+68 SLQDRLTVNDDKIN
-82 KIIAQM
+82 DIIAQM

-133 RSLGWTLDS
+133 RPLGWKLDS

-154 TWSKEMAYKNGWAMG
+154 TWSKEMARKNGWAMG

-215 LGSQDAGTA
+215 LGSQEAGTA
-224 VCLKHYALNNQE
+224 VCLKHFALNNQE

-244 IADERTMREIY
+244 VADERTMREIY

-270 IMPAYNKVNGYY
+270 VMPAYNKVNGYY

-288 LNNEILRDEW
+288 LLNDILRDEW

-337 DSVRNGALDEAVVD
+337 DSVRNGALEEAVVD

-373 TVMTSQ
+373 TIMTSQ

-399 EAGNLPVA
+399 ETGNLPIA
-407 KDVKK
+407 EDVRK

-458 APGYK
+458 APGYRSYK
-463 NYQMRMAWGRPGAG
+463 MSWGTPGPL
-477 GPVDPLIANS
+477 GPLDAAS
-487 PDEPADPALLA
+487 PEDPADPQLLA

-532 PCGQNDVIKALYEA
+532 PHGQNDVIRALYEV
-546 NPNVATVLISGGP
+546 NPNVVTVLISGGP
-559 TDLRALEPYSPA
+559 TDLRALDPYSPA

-576 WNGLEGGTA
+576 WNGMEGGTA

-609 DSPAYAMGNFPGNNT
+609 DSPAYATGSFPGNRS

-637 TGYTREQIMEYIA
+637 TGYTREQIQEYIA
-650 NLPEPVSE
+650 NLPDPVSE
-658 YTEGIFVGYRW
+658 YKEGILVGYRW
-669 FETKEVPVMYA
+669 FDTRNVPVMYA

-694 LTCRQKKDKFVV
+694 LTCRQKKDKIYV
-706 TFDVKNLGTMEADE
+706 TFDVKNLGDMEADE
-720 VTQLYVKRLD
+720 VTQLYVRRLD
-730 SKVERPLKEL
+730 SEVERPLKEL

-748 KGGETKKVTLEFP
+748 KAGETKSVTLEFP
-761 ISELAHWDNGT
+761 VSELAHWDIGT
-772 NGWVLEPGKLE
+772 DGWVLEPGRIE

-790 DDIRQSITTEI
+790 DDIRQMTSIEI

>member
-1 MGKSDYIYIVKDV
+1 MKKYLY
-14 STSLDMTG
+14 STAL
-22 WKLDMTGWKLDMTKT
+22 L
-37 IQLTIFMKQI
+37 
-47 RISAILACIAG
+47 ILA
-58 MIAFAGCKSM
+58 AGCASL
-68 SPQDRLTVNDRKIN
+68 SPQDRLTVNDKKIN

-200 SEDPVLAAR
+200 SEDPVLSAR
-209 LSVEYT
+209 LAVEYT
-215 LGSQDAGTA
+215 KGSQDAGTA

-236 TNRGSVNV
+236 TDRGSVDV

-255 LKPFEAAVKEGGAMC
+255 LKPFEAAIKEGGAMC
-270 IMPAYNKVNGYY
+270 VMPAYNKVNGFY

-351 AKVREILRLRFAIEP
+351 AKVREILRLRFAIDP

-373 TVMTSQ
+373 TIMTSQ

-399 EAGNLPVA
+399 EAGNLPIA

-433 KTLYEISPLEGISK
+433 KTLYEISPLEGIQA
-447 RAAEAGIEVTY
+447 RAEKAGVEVVY

-463 NYQMRMAWGRPGAG
+463 NYQMRMGWGRPSA
-477 GPVDPLIANS
+477 GPVNPLVANS
-487 PDEPADPALLA
+487 IDEPADPALLA

-532 PCGQNDVIKALYEA
+532 PCGQNEVIKALYEA

-559 TDLRALEPYSPA
+559 TDLRYLEPYSPA

-609 DSPAYAMGNFPGNNT
+609 DSPAYATGSFPGEGS

-637 TGYTREQIMEYIA
+637 TGYTREQIQEYIA
-650 NLPEPVSE
+650 SLPDPVSE
-658 YTEGIFVGYRW
+658 YREGILVGYRW
-669 FETKEVPVMYA
+669 YDTKDVPVMYA
-680 FGHGLSYVDFEYGP
+680 FGHGLSYVEFEYGA
-694 LTCRQKKDKFVV
+694 LTCKQKKDKIQVS
-706 TFDVKNLGTMEADE
+706 FDLKNLGDMEADE
-720 VTQLYVKRLD
+720 VAQLYVKRLD
-730 SKVERPLKEL
+730 SKVERAEKEL
-740 EAFDRVTL
+740 EAFERVAL
-748 KGGETKKVTLEFP
+748 KAGETKNVTLEFP
-761 ISELAHWDNGT
+761 LSELAHWDNET
-772 NGWVLEPGKLE
+772 NGWVLEPGKIE

-790 DDIRQSITTEI
+790 NDIRQSIQTEI

>member
-1 MGKSDYIYIVKDV
+1 
-14 STSLDMTG
+14 
-22 WKLDMTGWKLDMTKT
+22 
-37 IQLTIFMKQI
+37 MKKYLY
-47 RISAILACIAG
+47 SAALLILA
-58 MIAFAGCKSM
+58 AGCASL
-68 SPQDRLTVNDRKIN
+68 SPQDRLTVNDNKIN

-200 SEDPVLAAR
+200 SEDPVLSAR

-215 LGSQDAGTA
+215 KGSQDAGTA

-236 TNRGSVNV
+236 TDRGSVDV

-255 LKPFEAAVKEGGAMC
+255 LKPFEAAIKEGGAMC
-270 IMPAYNKVNGYY
+270 VMPAYNKVNGFY

-351 AKVREILRLRFAIEP
+351 AKVREILRLRFAIDP

-373 TVMTSQ
+373 TIMTSQ
-379 PETQKIAYE
+379 PETQRIAYE

-399 EAGNLPVA
+399 EAGNLPIA

-433 KTLYEISPLEGISK
+433 KTLYEISPLEGIQA
-447 RAAEAGIEVTY
+447 RAEKAGVEVVY

-463 NYQMRMAWGRPGAG
+463 NYQMRMGWGRPSA
-477 GPVDPLIANS
+477 GPVNPLVANS
-487 PDEPADPALLA
+487 IDEPADPALLA

-532 PCGQNDVIKALYEA
+532 PCGQNEVIKALYEA

-559 TDLRALEPYSPA
+559 TDLRYLEPYSPS

-609 DSPAYAMGNFPGNNT
+609 DSPAYATGSFPGEGS
-624 GEDLFTL
+624 GEDLFIL

-637 TGYTREQIMEYIA
+637 TGYTREQIQEYIA
-650 NLPEPVSE
+650 SLPDPVSE
-658 YTEGIFVGYRW
+658 YREGILVGYRW
-669 FETKEVPVMYA
+669 YDTKDVPVMYA
-680 FGHGLSYVDFEYGP
+680 FGHGLSYVEFEYGT
-694 LTCRQKKDKFVV
+694 LTCKQKKDKIQVS
-706 TFDVKNLGTMEADE
+706 FDIKNLGDMEADE
-720 VTQLYVKRLD
+720 VAQLYVKRLD
-730 SKVERPLKEL
+730 SKVERAEKEL
-740 EAFDRVTL
+740 EAFERIAL
-748 KGGETKKVTLEFP
+748 KAGETKNVTLEFP
-761 ISELAHWDNGT
+761 LSELAHWDNET
-772 NGWVLEPGKLE
+772 NGWVLEPGKIE

-790 DDIRQSITTEI
+790 NDIRQSIQTEI

>member
-1 MGKSDYIYIVKDV
+1 MKKYLY
-14 STSLDMTG
+14 STAL
-22 WKLDMTGWKLDMTKT
+22 L
-37 IQLTIFMKQI
+37 
-47 RISAILACIAG
+47 ILA
-58 MIAFAGCKSM
+58 AGCASL
-68 SPQDRLTVNDRKIN
+68 SPQDRLTVNDKKIN

-200 SEDPVLAAR
+200 SEDPVLSAR
-209 LSVEYT
+209 LAVEYT
-215 LGSQDAGTA
+215 KGSQDAGTA

-236 TNRGSVNV
+236 TDRGSVDV

-255 LKPFEAAVKEGGAMC
+255 LKPFEAAIKEGGAMC
-270 IMPAYNKVNGYY
+270 VMPAYNKVNGFY

-373 TVMTSQ
+373 TIMTSQ

-399 EAGNLPVA
+399 EAGNLPIA

-433 KTLYEISPLEGISK
+433 KTLYEITPLEGIQA
-447 RAAEAGIEVTY
+447 RAEKAGVEVVY

-463 NYQMRMAWGRPGAG
+463 NYQMRMGWGRPSA
-477 GPVDPLIANS
+477 GPVNPLVANS
-487 PDEPADPALLA
+487 IDEPADPALLA

-532 PCGQNDVIKALYEA
+532 PCGQNEVIKALYEA

-559 TDLRALEPYSPA
+559 TDLRYLEPYSPA

-609 DSPAYAMGNFPGNNT
+609 DSPAYATGSFPGEGS

-637 TGYTREQIMEYIA
+637 TGYTREQIKEYIA
-650 NLPEPVSE
+650 SLPDPVSE
-658 YTEGIFVGYRW
+658 YREGILVGYRW
-669 FETKEVPVMYA
+669 YDTKDVPVMYA
-680 FGHGLSYVDFEYGP
+680 FGHGLSYVEFEYGA
-694 LTCRQKKDKFVV
+694 LTCKQKKDKIQVS
-706 TFDVKNLGTMEADE
+706 FDLKNLGDMEADE
-720 VTQLYVKRLD
+720 VPQLYVKRLD
-730 SKVERPLKEL
+730 SKVERAEKEL
-740 EAFDRVTL
+740 EAFERVAL
-748 KGGETKKVTLEFP
+748 KAGETKNVTLEFP
-761 ISELAHWDNGT
+761 LSELAHWDNET
-772 NGWVLEPGKLE
+772 NGWVLEPGKIE

-790 DDIRQSITTEI
+790 NDIRQSIQTEI

>member
-1 MGKSDYIYIVKDV
+1 
-14 STSLDMTG
+14 
-22 WKLDMTGWKLDMTKT
+22 
-37 IQLTIFMKQI
+37 MKKYLY
-47 RISAILACIAG
+47 SAALLILAI
-58 MIAFAGCKSM
+58 GCASV
-68 SPQDRLTVNDRKIN
+68 SPQDRLTVNDKKIN

-200 SEDPVLAAR
+200 SEDPVLSAR

-215 LGSQDAGTA
+215 KGSQDAGTA

-236 TNRGSVNV
+236 TDRGSVDV

-255 LKPFEAAVKEGGAMC
+255 LKPFEAAIKEGGAMC
-270 IMPAYNKVNGYY
+270 VMPAYNKVNGFY

-373 TVMTSQ
+373 TIMTSQ
-379 PETQKIAYE
+379 PETQKVAYE

-399 EAGNLPVA
+399 EAGNLPIA

-433 KTLYEISPLEGISK
+433 KTLYEISPLEGIQA
-447 RAAEAGIEVTY
+447 RAEKAGVEVVY

-463 NYQMRMAWGRPGAG
+463 NYQMRMGWGRPSA
-477 GPVDPLIANS
+477 GPVNPLVANS
-487 PDEPADPALLA
+487 IDEPSDPALLA

-532 PCGQNDVIKALYEA
+532 PCGQNEVIKALYEA

-559 TDLRALEPYSPA
+559 TDLRYLAPYSPA

-609 DSPAYAMGNFPGNNT
+609 DSPAYATGSFPGEGS

-637 TGYTREQIMEYIA
+637 TGYTREQIQEYIA
-650 NLPEPVSE
+650 SLPDPVSE
-658 YTEGIFVGYRW
+658 YREGILVGYRW
-669 FETKEVPVMYA
+669 FDTKDVPVMYA
-680 FGHGLSYVDFEYGP
+680 FGHGLSYVDFEYGA
-694 LTCRQKKDKFVV
+694 LTCKQKKDKIQVS
-706 TFDVKNLGTMEADE
+706 FDLKNLGDMEADE
-720 VTQLYVKRLD
+720 VAQLYVKRLD
-730 SKVERPLKEL
+730 SKVERAEKEL
-740 EAFDRVTL
+740 EAFERVAL
-748 KGGETKKVTLEFP
+748 KAGETKNVTLEFP
-761 ISELAHWDNGT
+761 VSELAHWDNET
-772 NGWVLEPGKLE
+772 NGWVLEPGKIE

-790 DDIRQSITTEI
+790 NDIRQSIHTEI

>member
-1 MGKSDYIYIVKDV
+1 
-14 STSLDMTG
+14 
-22 WKLDMTGWKLDMTKT
+22 
-37 IQLTIFMKQI
+37 MKKYLY
-47 RISAILACIAG
+47 SAALLILA
-58 MIAFAGCKSM
+58 AGCASL
-68 SPQDRLTVNDRKIN
+68 SPQDRLTVNDKKIN

-113 QDIKYTDGPFG
+113 QDIKYTDRPFG

-154 TWSKEMAYKNGWAMG
+154 TWSKEMAYKNRWAMG

-200 SEDPVLAAR
+200 SEDPVLSAR

-215 LGSQDAGTA
+215 KGSQDAGTA

-236 TNRGSVNV
+236 TDRGSVDV

-255 LKPFEAAVKEGGAMC
+255 LKPFEAAIKEGGAMC
-270 IMPAYNKVNGYY
+270 VMPAYNKVNGFY

-351 AKVREILRLRFAIEP
+351 EKVREILRLRFAIDP

-373 TVMTSQ
+373 TIMTSQ

-399 EAGNLPVA
+399 EAGNLPIA

-433 KTLYEISPLEGISK
+433 KTLYEISPLEGIQA
-447 RAAEAGIEVTY
+447 RAEKAGVEVVY

-463 NYQMRMAWGRPGAG
+463 NYQMRMGWGRPSA
-477 GPVDPLIANS
+477 GPVNPLVANS
-487 PDEPADPALLA
+487 IDEPADPALLA

-532 PCGQNDVIKALYEA
+532 PCGQNEVIKALYEA

-559 TDLRALEPYSPA
+559 TDLRYLEPYSPA

-609 DSPAYAMGNFPGNNT
+609 DSPAYATGSFPGEGS

-637 TGYTREQIMEYIA
+637 TGYTREQIQEYIA
-650 NLPEPVSE
+650 SLPDPVSE
-658 YTEGIFVGYRW
+658 YREGILVGYRW
-669 FETKEVPVMYA
+669 YDTKDVPVMYA
-680 FGHGLSYVDFEYGP
+680 FGHGLSYVEFEYGA
-694 LTCRQKKDKFVV
+694 LTCKQKKDKIQVS
-706 TFDVKNLGTMEADE
+706 FDLKNLGDMEADE
-720 VTQLYVKRLD
+720 VAQLYVKRLD
-730 SKVERPLKEL
+730 SKVERAEKEL
-740 EAFDRVTL
+740 EAFERVAL
-748 KGGETKKVTLEFP
+748 KAGETKNVTLEFP
-761 ISELAHWDNGT
+761 LSELAHWDNET
-772 NGWVLEPGKLE
+772 NGWVLEPGKIE

-790 DDIRQSITTEI
+790 NDIRQSIHTEI